1 MVIVRSTTHLLIFYV
16 HLCNSLKIRMSTFQ
30 ARKNELMGK
39 VSQAE
44 HHVDLLQKEALGNL
58 QLRMD
63 EVGISVSGLSIIGF
77 PVHHSTHFFLQSGNK
92 GCNDRVK

>member
-1 MVIVRSTTHLLIFYV
+1 
-16 HLCNSLKIRMSTFQ
+16 
-30 ARKNELMGK
+30 MGK

-63 EVGISVSGLSIIGF
+63 EVGRPVTSLSITGV
-77 PVHHSTHFFLQSGNK
+77 PVLNCYVMFWLSELLNQSVGNRKTQFLFLPRPRS
-92 GCNDRVK
+92 VKR